1 MFSYLFGYDIT
12 EPVVVK
18 SDNWIDNNVKSHAD
32 EEEKYKSIAKNYE
45 LNKQIRRVATKL
57 KLNKVVQ
64 NKYIEDESYLDM
76 VEPLKIKRIVRHKRS
91 DSQESIYEVFQQP
104 ILNFEDNIVSYRDT
118 EFDAINTS
126 VKNKIPRRR

>member
-18 SDNWIDNNVKSHAD
+18 SDNWIDNNVKSHVD
-32 EEEKYKSIAKNYE
+32 EEEKYKSISKNYE

-91 DSQESIYEVFQQP
+91 DSQESIYEVLQQP

-126 VKNKIPRRR
+126 LKNKIPRRR

>member
-12 EPVVVK
+12 EPVIVK
-18 SDNWIDNNVKSHAD
+18 SDNWIDNNVKSHTD

-64 NKYIEDESYLDM
+64 NKYVEDESYLDM
-76 VEPLKIKRIVRHKRS
+76 VVPLKTKRIVRHKRS
-91 DSQESIYEVFQQP
+91 DSQESIYEVLQQP

-118 EFDAINTS
+118 EFDAINIS
-126 VKNKIPRRR
+126 FKNKIPRRR